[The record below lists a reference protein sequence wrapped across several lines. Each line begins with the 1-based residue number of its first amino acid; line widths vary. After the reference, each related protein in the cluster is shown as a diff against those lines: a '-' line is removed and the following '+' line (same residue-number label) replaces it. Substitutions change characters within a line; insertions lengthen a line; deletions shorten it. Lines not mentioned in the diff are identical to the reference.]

1 MEAQP
6 GRGRSSPSKTTS
18 PAETAAPSVM
28 GNEPSS
34 EGTFRP
40 TTERDAPSG
49 RPEASRQPQS
59 GEKRGANG
67 GRGWGGVLR
76 DAASDRL
83 STQKHRASEGIDGV
97 AQALRETTGRLN
109 EKGHASVADYA
120 EQAADRLE
128 QFSRRLEEQ
137 DLDEVLRSAQRFARS
152 QPWVFIGAAFGVG
165 LFAARFFKSSSER
178 RDVGWQSQGG
188 TLYSPPMA
196 TTDYR
201 TADVGTGPAI

>member
-1 MEAQP
+1 
-6 GRGRSSPSKTTS
+6 
-18 PAETAAPSVM
+18 M

-40 TTERDAPSG
+40 STERDAPSG
-49 RPEASRQPQS
+49 RPDASRQAEPG
-59 GEKRGANG
+59 GERRANG
-67 GRGWGGVLR
+67 SGLGGVLR
-76 DAASDRL
+76 DAASHRL
-83 STQKHRASEGIDGV
+83 SAQKHRASEGLDGV

-120 EQAADRLE
+120 QQAADRLE
-128 QFSRRLEEQ
+128 QFSRRLDEQ

-178 RDVGWQSQGG
+178 GG
-188 TLYSPPMA
+188 LQRWPAP
-196 TTDYR
+196 TTGKPTSDSAGHR
-201 TADVGTGPAI
+201 A